1 MEKTTKTPVIDPEE
15 IVKDAYCSQQE
26 EAPVMGNPEDPQAEI
41 KKQIM
46 ENLSKLHIMSF
57 NKFLSIKYPEG
68 VDKIEH
74 LDTQFEAF
82 AYGFNSG
89 IYQAA
94 GEILFMVG
102 VNLNEMKS
110 NSEIQQMM
118 AEGLKNSCDC
128 QKEKSEE
135 TKRNPKP
142 KRQLKRTREND

>member
-1 MEKTTKTPVIDPEE
+1 MEETTKTPVIDPEV
-15 IVKDAYCSQQE
+15 VKEACCSQQE

-46 ENLSKLHIMSF
+46 DNLSKLHIMSF

-68 VDKIEH
+68 VDKIDKKD

-82 AYGFNSG
+82 ACGFNSG

-102 VNLNEMKS
+102 VNLNE
-110 NSEIQQMM
+110 IQQMM

-128 QKEKSEE
+128 QKEKSEGTTE
-135 TKRNPKP
+135 
-142 KRQLKRTREND
+142 ENKGE